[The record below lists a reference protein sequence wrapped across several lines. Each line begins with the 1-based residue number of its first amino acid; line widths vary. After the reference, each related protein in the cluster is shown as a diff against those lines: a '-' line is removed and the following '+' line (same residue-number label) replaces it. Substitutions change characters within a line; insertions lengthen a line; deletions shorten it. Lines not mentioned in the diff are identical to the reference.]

1 MNRSGM
7 LAGILLR
14 TALRVHLALAPMLM
28 LARARRVVAA
38 VPAAAGRE
46 RKKMMSSS
54 TTEVSVVFTAA
65 VVTVSDSCS
74 RGEREDISGAAVGEI
89 LKKAGFQIVHTRIV
103 QDDSMQI
110 QNALVH
116 LALEVRFIVTTGG
129 TGIAPRDVTPQATEA
144 ICDRLIDGV
153 GERMRLEGAKKT
165 AFAALSRGV
174 CGVREKTLILN
185 LPGSPSG
192 AVESL
197 ESVMDLIPHALDLL
211 DGKTEHF

>member
-1 MNRSGM
+1 
-7 LAGILLR
+7 
-14 TALRVHLALAPMLM
+14 
-28 LARARRVVAA
+28 
-38 VPAAAGRE
+38 
-46 RKKMMSSS
+46 MSSS
-54 TTEVSVVFTAA
+54 TTEGSLVFTAA

-74 RGEREDISGAAVGEI
+74 RGEREDISGPAVVEI
-89 LKKAGFQIVHTRIV
+89 LKKSGFEIVHTRIV

-129 TGIAPRDVTPQATEA
+129 TGIAPRDVTPEATEA

-165 AFAALSRGV
+165 SFAALSRGV

-185 LPGSPSG
+185 LPGSPGG

-197 ESVMDLIPHALDLL
+197 EAVLELVPHALNLL
-211 DGKTEHF
+211 DGKTEHA

>member
-1 MNRSGM
+1 
-7 LAGILLR
+7 
-14 TALRVHLALAPMLM
+14 
-28 LARARRVVAA
+28 
-38 VPAAAGRE
+38 
-46 RKKMMSSS
+46 MSSS
-54 TTEVSVVFTAA
+54 IAEKSAEGFVSAVLTAA
-65 VVTVSDSCS
+65 VVTVSDSCA
-74 RGEREDISGAAVGEI
+74 RGERMDISGPAVAEV
-89 LKKAGFQIVHTRIV
+89 LKKSGFRIVATQIV

-129 TGIAPRDVTPQATEA
+129 TGIAPRDVTPEATEA

-165 AFAALSRGV
+165 SFAALSRGV
-174 CGVREKTLILN
+174 CGVRGKTLILN

-197 ESVMDLIPHALDLL
+197 QAVADLLSHALNLL
-211 DGKTEHF
+211 EGKTEHP